1 MRSGKAAHG
10 RLVAPGGGLSQWS
23 LTFEVRK
30 SELDFPRRQGFAV
43 SQWSLTFEVRKSWD
57 KIKSWFNDLVS
68 QWSLTFEV
76 RKRTQLIQPWEFGH
90 MVAMEPDL

>member
-1 MRSGKAAHG
+1 MKR
-10 RLVAPGGGLSQWS
+10 
-23 LTFEVRK
+23 
-30 SELDFPRRQGFAV
+30 